1 VSTVAR
7 AVVLVG
13 VARTGGRFPELP
25 AVPGAVAAVRDWA
38 RAQGV
43 PDDLVLTF
51 ADTDGAPVRGGDVL
65 AGVRSLVG
73 RGDVDQ
79 LVLYFS
85 GHGVNNGNSEFWLLP
100 GAPEDGS
107 QAVNVSLTSWQAERL
122 PVRHVVVVSDACR
135 TAASTV
141 QELGIQG
148 VSVVPNLPPHGAA
161 AAVDVFYACALGDPA
176 YEVKDPVAA
185 GAAYRALFTTVLVRA
200 LRGDLPDVVTPDAG
214 GPEPRPGLVRPWPL
228 KRALPGLVAAH
239 LAAVQAPLDLVQTP
253 DARLSSDPDVAWLSR
268 LEPWPP
274 GAGAG
279 AEAGAGAGAD
289 AAPPAGVRTG
299 EVPVVPAGPAPV
311 VRAAA
316 EAADRLAESFTVVAR
331 AAPPGVA
338 AAARPGAEL
347 ELKLAVPAGAP
358 VSLPAGPPVIVHG
371 ARAVRVDRLTGTAA
385 LVVLDSGCCAV
396 LPVLPGRTTVALVE
410 AGNLVDCAMPR
421 DGAAP
426 SVDGRAA
433 ALAGRARSAA
443 WSRFGLCL
451 DDDADE
457 DPAGALDPED
467 DPLAAVYRAW
477 VLHDRGRRDAVAR
490 LAEPGAPGAR
500 LFDVALLAQPGG
512 VPDPGDARWRELL
525 TPVPLLARGW
535 SLLPAAPEPVQER
548 ARAFPPRLP
557 SHWTLFPAADAARV
571 TAAVLGALP
580 EESP

>member
-1 VSTVAR
+1 MAR

-25 AVPGAVAAVRDWA
+25 AVPEAVAAVRDWA

-51 ADTDGAPVRGGDVL
+51 ADTDGSPVRGGDVL
-65 AGVRSLVG
+65 AGVRSLVQ

-79 LVLYFS
+79 LVVYFS

-107 QAVNVSLTSWQAERL
+107 QAVNVSLTAWQAERL
-122 PVRHVVVVSDACR
+122 PVRHVVLVSDACR

-148 VSVVPNLPPHGAA
+148 VSVVPNLPPHGPA

-176 YEVKDPVAA
+176 YEVKDAAVA

-200 LRGDLPDVVTPDAG
+200 LRGELPDVVTPDDG
-214 GPEPRPGLVRPWPL
+214 RPEPRPGLVRPWPL

-239 LAAVQAPLDLVQTP
+239 LAAVRAPLDLVQTP
-253 DARLSSDPDVAWLSR
+253 DARLSSDPDVAWLSL

-274 GAGAG
+274 AAEAAADAGAPG
-279 AEAGAGAGAD
+279 GAD
-289 AAPPAGVRTG
+289 TAPTPAGDAPAPVGAAPTPA
-299 EVPVVPAGPAPV
+299 PAAPAGPA

-316 EAADRLAESFTVVAR
+316 AAADRLAENLAGAGDLAVAGGT
-331 AAPPGVA
+331 APSGP
-338 AAARPGAEL
+338 EL
-347 ELKLAVPAGAP
+347 ELELAVAP
-358 VSLPAGPPVIVHG
+358 GPPVTVRG
-371 ARAVRVDRLTGTAA
+371 ARAVRLERLTDTAA

-396 LPVLPGRTTVALVE
+396 LPVLPGRVTVALVE
-410 AGNLVDCAMPR
+410 DGALVDCAMPW
-421 DGAAP
+421 DPAAGSP
-426 SVDGRAA
+426 DGRSAVG
-433 ALAGRARSAA
+433 LARRARSAA
-443 WSRFGLCL
+443 WSRFGLSL
-451 DDDADE
+451 DDDDEAD
-457 DPAGALDPED
+457 DGPDD
-467 DPLAAVYRAW
+467 DPLTVVYRAW
-477 VLHDRGRRDAVAR
+477 ALHDRGRRAAAAA
-490 LAEPGAPGAR
+490 LAEPGTDGAR
-500 LFDVALLAQPGG
+500 LFDVTLLAQPGG
-512 VPDPGDARWRELL
+512 VADPDDPRWASLL

-557 SHWTLFPAADAARV
+557 SHWTLFAAADAGRV
-571 TAAVLGALP
+571 AAAVLGTPP